1 MGNEKTSENIFTYSK
16 FTSQVYIMHNLL
28 GLDLFLASFFQ
39 QMSFF
44 KKQCFQYFE
53 GLFFRNLKNE

>member
-28 GLDLFLASFFQ
+28 GLDLFPASFLTIIISNVIFQ
-39 QMSFF
+39 EAVFSVF
-44 KKQCFQYFE
+44 
-53 GLFFRNLKNE
+53 